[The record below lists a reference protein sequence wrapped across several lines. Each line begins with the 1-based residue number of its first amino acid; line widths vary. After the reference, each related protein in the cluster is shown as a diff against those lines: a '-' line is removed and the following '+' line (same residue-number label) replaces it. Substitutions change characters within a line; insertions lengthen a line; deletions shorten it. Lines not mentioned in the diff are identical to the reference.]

1 MCGPLFIET
10 WILLRYF
17 NEGIQYGAFFKP
29 LKYNYLVIEGNI
41 GAGKT
46 SLASML
52 AEETGSRLVLEYF
65 SDNPFLAKFY
75 EDPDRYAF
83 QLELSFLSERYQQ
96 IKTEL
101 GHPDLFGQSV
111 ISDYFLA
118 KSFIF
123 SKHNLK
129 DDEMKL
135 FEKLFSIINLQAPI
149 PDLYVYLHLPV
160 EILLENIKQRGR
172 DYEKNIKY
180 SYLKEVQEGYFG
192 FFKSQQVMKI
202 VVIDT
207 SRLDFVNNRS
217 HLLQLKKVI
226 FEGDYNTG
234 LNMLIL

>member
-1 MCGPLFIET
+1 
-10 WILLRYF
+10 
-17 NEGIQYGAFFKP
+17 
-29 LKYNYLVIEGNI
+29 LKYKYLVIEGNI

-52 AEETGSRLVLEYF
+52 AEETGSRLVLEAF

-101 GHPDLFGQSV
+101 GQPDLFGQSV

-123 SKHNLK
+123 SKYNLK

-135 FEKLFSIINLQAPI
+135 FEKLFSIINLQAPK

-160 EILLENIKQRGR
+160 ESLLENIRQRGR
-172 DYEKNIKY
+172 SYEKHIQYK
-180 SYLKEVQEGYFG
+180 YLKEVQEGYFG
-192 FFKSQQVMKI
+192 FFKSQQEMKI
-202 VVIDT
+202 LVIDT
-207 SRLDFVNNRS
+207 SRLDFVNKNS
-217 HLLQLKKVI
+217 DFQQMKKVI
-226 FEGDYNTG
+226 LEEEYSVG
-234 LNMLIL
+234 LNTLIL

>member
-1 MCGPLFIET
+1 
-10 WILLRYF
+10 
-17 NEGIQYGAFFKP
+17 
-29 LKYNYLVIEGNI
+29 LKYKYLVIEGNI

-46 SLASML
+46 SLASLL
-52 AEETGSRLVLEYF
+52 AEETGSRLVLESF

-75 EDPDRYAF
+75 EEPDRYAF
-83 QLELSFLSERYQQ
+83 QLELSFLSERYHQ

-123 SKHNLK
+123 SKYNLK

-135 FEKLFSIINLQAPI
+135 FERLFSIINLQAPI

-172 DYEKNIKY
+172 DYEKHIKY

-202 VVIDT
+202 LVIDT

-226 FEGDYNTG
+226 LEGDYNIG
-234 LNMLIL
+234 LNRLIL